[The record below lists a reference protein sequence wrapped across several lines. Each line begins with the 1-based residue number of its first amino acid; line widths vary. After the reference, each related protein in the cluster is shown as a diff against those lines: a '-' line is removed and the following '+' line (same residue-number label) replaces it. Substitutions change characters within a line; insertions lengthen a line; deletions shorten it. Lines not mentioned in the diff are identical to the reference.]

1 MNTATTITT
10 TAAKPSRR
18 RTPSRQKQ
26 VGKLLANMNAAPA
39 AEQSLFSAL
48 AWMIEHDTAAAA
60 AMLPRLEPDAFRL
73 AGAADVVHAMKAAAG
88 ANMLGLSA
96 VIEGVRLIAKQD
108 GLDPEN
114 TAGEILL
121 IEAVKDLPRSTEPT
135 RLADQCTKALEEIT
149 LAHANRQKATAALD
163 TLHDLGVL
171 TTTATTTTTPAPA
184 VHATIARSGE
194 KWIRIRPTNHADV
207 TDEAEQLLAG
217 EMFVRDGRLV
227 TVSETKTGP
236 AMIAATKE
244 RIADRLE
251 RLAVFVEIVTT
262 ANGDAAIPTPCPPW
276 LPPRLV
282 SKQVWPAIREL
293 RGIASGPYLRPDGTI
308 GGTKSGYDPDTQLLT
323 ITKENWSAVKMNP
336 TAGDVQAAV
345 AELIDLVKD
354 FPFEVAAGS
363 DESTA
368 PGGIAGGR
376 LGHSVWLAA
385 LLTLF
390 ARPAFD
396 GPSPL
401 FVFDA
406 TTAGSGKTL
415 LAKLLSIIAFGHEPC
430 LAGMKDQT
438 AELKKT
444 LISALFRGD
453 RLHVFDN
460 VRGTIGNDVLDQY
473 LTAPMVQ
480 DRRLGTN
487 ETITA
492 ENLMMLV
499 ATSNNAA
506 IGADT
511 ARRTL
516 TLRLRPLADNPEE
529 LEYDREP
536 ARHAML
542 NRPRYVAAALTILRW
557 HFMNRDTPAS
567 KVRPFGSFENW
578 SDAVRMA
585 VIRAGLPDPLISQE
599 FVRQVDD
606 GTQLRAALVAAWAE
620 WRPSFAGTARAL
632 LAAVFETRPD
642 GAFDD
647 DRAAAEKLRAVI
659 MDLTHCTRN
668 RPGAD
673 EARKLGYII
682 RGLRGR
688 RFMGRSIEAVTRSG
702 GGNEW
707 QLALPAGDP
716 AASRLPDDPCE
727 ADAWASF

>member
-1 MNTATTITT
+1 MATAPTITT
-10 TAAKPSRR
+10 AAAKPGKR
-18 RTPSRQKQ
+18 RTPARQKQ
-26 VGKLLANMNAAPA
+26 VGKLLANMDAAPV

-48 AWMIEHDTAAAA
+48 AWMIQHDTSTAA
-60 AMLPRLEPDAFRL
+60 AMLPALEPDAFQL
-73 AGAADVVHAMKAAAG
+73 PGAADVVHAMKAAAVK
-88 ANMLGLSA
+88 NMLSLSA
-96 VIEGVRLIAKQD
+96 VVAGVRLIARQD
-108 GLDPEN
+108 GADPEN
-114 TAGEILL
+114 TPAEILL
-121 IEAVKDLPRSTEPT
+121 TQAVKDFPRCTEPA
-135 RLADQCTKALEEIT
+135 RLADQCSKALEEIA
-149 LAHANRQKATAALD
+149 LAHANRQKAAIALD
-163 TLHDLGVL
+163 TLHEMGI
-171 TTTATTTTTPAPA
+171 APVANAPRPPVTLRA
-184 VHATIARSGE
+184 VP
-194 KWIRIRPTNHADV
+194 WIRVRPTNHAEV
-207 TDEAEQLLAG
+207 TDQAERLLAD

-227 TVSETKTGP
+227 TVTETNTGA

-244 RIADRLE
+244 RIADRME
-251 RLAVFVEIVTT
+251 RLAQFADIIDSHNGEICMP
-262 ANGDAAIPTPCPPW
+262 APCPAW

-282 SKQVWPAIREL
+282 NKQIWPAMREL
-293 RGIASGPYLRPDGTI
+293 RGIVSGPYIRPDGTI
-308 GGTKSGYDPDTQLLT
+308 GGAAGGYDPDTQLLT
-323 ITKENWSAVKMNP
+323 ITRENWSAIKMKP
-336 TAGDVQAAV
+336 TAADVQAAV
-345 AELIDLVKD
+345 ADLIDLIKD
-354 FPFEVAAGS
+354 FPFEAAGAS
-363 DESTA
+363 DENTT
-368 PGGIAGGR
+368 PGRNASGR

-390 ARPAFD
+390 ARPAFN

-557 HFMNRDTPAS
+557 HFMNRDTPAG

-606 GTQLRAALVAAWAE
+606 GTQLRAALVAAWAD
-620 WRPSFAGTARAL
+620 WRPWFTGTARAL
-632 LAAVFETRPD
+632 LAAAFETRPD

-647 DRAAAEKLRAVI
+647 DGAAAEKLRAVI

-688 RFMGRSIEAVTRSG
+688 KFMGRSVEAVTRSG

-716 AASRLPDDPCE
+716 AAARLPSDDR
-727 ADAWASF
+727 DGDTWAAF

>member
-1 MNTATTITT
+1 MTT
-10 TAAKPSRR
+10 TTTMTTTSGKPARR
-18 RTPSRQKQ
+18 RPPARQRQ
-26 VGKLLANMNAAPA
+26 MGKLLANMDAAPA

-48 AWMIEHDTAAAA
+48 AYLIQHDTPAAAA
-60 AMLPRLEPDAFRL
+60 ILPELRPEAFRED
-73 AGAADVVHAMKAAAG
+73 GAADVVHAVKAAAA

-96 VIEGVRLIAKQD
+96 VIGSIRLAAKQD

-114 TAGEILL
+114 TPGEILL
-121 IEAVKDLPRSTEPT
+121 TEAVKDLPRTTDSAKLTE
-135 RLADQCTKALEEIT
+135 QCRKALEEIT
-149 LAHANRQKATAALD
+149 HAFENRQKAAAALD
-163 TLHDLGVL
+163 TLHELGV
-171 TTTATTTTTPAPA
+171 TTTTTTTLTATTTHPVVAM
-184 VHATIARSGE
+184 RGE
-194 KWIRIRPTNHADV
+194 KWIRIRPTNHAEV
-207 TDEAEQLLAG
+207 TDDAEQLLAG

-227 TVSETKTGP
+227 TVSESKTGP
-236 AMIAATKE
+236 AMVPATKE

-251 RLAVFVEIVTT
+251 RLAAFVDIVPTP
-262 ANGDAAIPTPCPPW
+262 NGDAAIPTPCPGW

-282 SKQVWPAIREL
+282 NKQVWPAIREL

-308 GGTKSGYDPDTQLLT
+308 GGTTAGYDASTQLLT
-323 ITKENWSAVKMNP
+323 VTKENWSTVKLNP
-336 TAGDVQAAV
+336 TADDVQAAV
-345 AELIDLVKD
+345 ADLLDLVKD
-354 FPFEVAAGS
+354 FPFEHQGAD
-363 DESTA
+363 DENTS
-368 PGGIAGGR
+368 PGGHHAAR

-430 LAGMKDQT
+430 LAGMKDQP
-438 AELKKT
+438 AELQKT

-453 RLHVFDN
+453 PLHVFDN
-460 VRGTIGNDVLDQY
+460 VRGTIGNDVLDNH
-473 LTAPMVQ
+473 LTAANVK

-487 ETITA
+487 EIITA

-529 LEYDREP
+529 IEHDREP
-536 ARHAML
+536 ARHAMT

-557 HFMNRDTPAS
+557 HFMHRDTPAA

-585 VIRAGLPDPLISQE
+585 VIRAGLPDPLRSQDY
-599 FVRQVDD
+599 VRQIDD
-606 GTQLRAALVAAWAE
+606 GSQLRAALINAWAN
-620 WRPSFAGTARAL
+620 WRPSFVGTARAL
-632 LAAVFETRPD
+632 VTAVFETRPD
-642 GAFDD
+642 GAFEDD
-647 DRAAAEKLRAVI
+647 SPAADKLRGVI
-659 MDLTHCTRN
+659 MDLTHCART

-673 EARKLGYII
+673 EARKMGYII

-688 RFMGRSIEAVTRSG
+688 MFMGRSIEAVTRSG

-707 QLALPAGDP
+707 RLALPANDP
-716 AASRLPDDPCE
+716 AAQGGDQAHDAEAWEDP
-727 ADAWASF
+727 F